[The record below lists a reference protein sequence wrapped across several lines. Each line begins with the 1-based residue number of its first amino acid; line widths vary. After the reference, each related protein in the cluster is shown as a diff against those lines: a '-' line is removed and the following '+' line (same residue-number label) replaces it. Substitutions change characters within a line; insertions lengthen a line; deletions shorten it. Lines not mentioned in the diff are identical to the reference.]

1 MKSKEG
7 QEMNGSRKIQYKGS
21 LDLAGFNISCYVLKD
36 GTRILS
42 GREMQKALKLVD
54 EETSYQVSGDR
65 LQRYLNQKSLAP
77 FIYKDKSETHYE
89 PIICYEGEKKIN
101 GYEASILVDLCDSFM
116 QARKEITLSA
126 RQSII
131 AEQCEML
138 IRSFAKVGIISLI
151 DEATGYQYDRER
163 DELQKIL
170 QAYVSDEILKW
181 QLTFTDEFYKEIFRL
196 WNYPYTSNN
205 IKKKPKFI
213 GKLTNKYI
221 YEILPDGVFNAL
233 KDNTPKTENGNYKHR
248 FHQILTPEIGR
259 EHLKKQITEVTTL
272 MKISDNKEQ
281 FNSLFKKRYNTDP
294 QCELELVFK
303 EEIKLKSKISKNLD
317 LPL

>member
-1 MKSKEG
+1 MHKSKEILYRG
-7 QEMNGSRKIQYKGS
+7 T
-21 LDLAGFNISCYVLKD
+21 LDLAGFDISCYVLKD

-42 GREMQKALKLVD
+42 GREMQRALKLVD
-54 EETSYQVSGDR
+54 DDKTYQVAGTR
-65 LQRYLNQKSLAP
+65 LQRYLNQKSLIP
-77 FIYKDKSETHYE
+77 FLYKDKSEDHFA
-89 PIICYEGEKKIN
+89 PIECYEGDKKIN
-101 GYEASILVDLCDSFM
+101 GYEASILVDICDAFM
-116 QARKEITLSA
+116 QARKEIDLSP

-163 DELQKIL
+163 NELQRIL
-170 QAYVSDEILKW
+170 KAYVSEEILKW
-181 QLTFTDEFYKEIFRL
+181 QLTFSDEFYKEIFRL
-196 WNYPYTSNN
+196 WNYSYTPNN
-205 IKKKPKFI
+205 IKKKPQFV

-221 YEILPDGVFNAL
+221 YEVLPDGVFETI
-233 KDNTPKTENGNYKHR
+233 KSDMPRTESGNYKHR
-248 FHQILTPEIGR
+248 FHQKLTPEIGR

-281 FNSLFKKRYNTDP
+281 FNLLFKKRFNTDP

-303 EEIKLKSKISKNLD
+303 EEVKPSIKKEHQKNLN
-317 LPL
+317 LPLD